1 MVTLKQEEP
10 DKRHIESAPLTS
22 VNMSSFTPNTI
33 PEMVKLIH
41 KTTIKSCE
49 LDPLPARLLKVNIKL
64 IAPAIT
70 DIVNTSLTMGKS
82 HHQLKTGCPM
92 ATPKEIKPR
101 TSTEKLPDQSQIYPL
116 FPRCWNMWY
125 VNS

>member
-1 MVTLKQEEP
+1 MITLKQEEP

-22 VNMSSFTPNTI
+22 VNMSSFTPTTI

-70 DIVNTSLTMGKS
+70 DIVNTSLTMGKVTTN
-82 HHQLKTGCPM
+82 LKQ
-92 ATPKEIKPR
+92 AVLR
-101 TSTEKLPDQSQIYPL
+101 PL
-116 FPRCWNMWY
+116 LKKSNLELVLKNYRPVSNLSFISKMLERVVC
-125 VNS
+125 